1 MILAQHSGE
10 LMSDYAEHQLSPT
23 EAELVRAG
31 AIISRYQEGDLF
43 SRIKAI
49 HAGIS
54 MALGMPMPTDEELRS
69 LMDMITPEDQ

>member
-1 MILAQHSGE
+1 MTSVQHLGE
-10 LMSDYAEHQLSPT
+10 LMCDYAERPLNPS

-54 MALGMPMPTDEELRS
+54 MAFGTPMPTDEELRA
-69 LMDMITPEDQ
+69 LMDVITPEDQ

>member
-1 MILAQHSGE
+1 MILDQHLGE
-10 LMSDYAEHQLSPT
+10 PMSDRAEPQLNPT
-23 EAELVRAG
+23 EVELARAG

-54 MALGMPMPTDEELRS
+54 MALGTPMPTDEEIRA
-69 LMDMITPEDQ
+69 LMETITPEDQ